1 MHKLLQRVGMLASL
15 LMLAAVAAL
24 GGQASAAPQSPSG
37 AAAKAARTATAS
49 TAAGDLRVVA
59 SGLDN
64 PRGIAFGQD
73 GALYVAEAGA
83 GGAGPCMPSA
93 EGAEVCFGPSGA
105 VTRIWRGA
113 QQRVLT
119 GLPSVARAGG
129 TFALGPSDVSL
140 TGARQYVLVNGPF
153 GGPQTRQQFGAGA
166 EAFGRLLRVTGHT
179 VRFVADFPTF
189 EAANNPDNGAGAQPG
204 LEIDSDPNGL
214 LALPGARLVADAGG
228 NDLLKV
234 DAKGHISV
242 LAVFPVRLVPAP
254 PGIPGLPPQIP
265 MQSVP
270 TTVTV
275 GPDGAYYVG
284 ELTGFPFP
292 VGRARVYRVVP
303 GHRPQVYARGF
314 TNIIDI
320 AFDGRGRLH
329 VLEIAKNGLLSGD
342 LTGALIRVN
351 RDGSRRTLASTGLV
365 APGGF
370 VIAADGGFYVT
381 SNGVF
386 ADTGQVVRIPP
397 H

>member
-1 MHKLLQRVGMLASL
+1 MHTLLRRAGILVSL
-15 LMLAAVAAL
+15 LALAAVAAL

-37 AAAKAARTATAS
+37 AAAKATTAA
-49 TAAGDLRVVA
+49 TAAGGLRVVA

-83 GGAGPCMPSA
+83 GGAGPCLPGPEEA
-93 EGAEVCFGPSGA
+93 EFCFGRSGA

-113 QQRVLT
+113 QRRVLT
-119 GLPSVARAGG
+119 GLPSVAEEGG
-129 TFALGPSDVSL
+129 SFALGPADVSF
-140 TGARQYVLVNGPF
+140 TGARQYVLVGNLA
-153 GGPQTRQQFGAGA
+153 GGPETRQQLGPGA

-179 VRFVADFPTF
+179 VRFVADFPRF
-189 EAANNPDNGAGAQPG
+189 EANHNPDNGAGAQPG
-204 LEIDSDPNGL
+204 LEIDSNPNGL
-214 LALPGARLVADAGG
+214 LARPSARLVTDAAG

-234 DAKGHISV
+234 DARGRISV

-254 PGIPGLPPQIP
+254 PGIPGLPPQVP

-303 GHRPQVYARGF
+303 GRRPQVYARGF

-351 RDGSRRTLASTGLV
+351 KDGSRRTLASKGLV

-381 SNGVF
+381 NNGVF

-397 H
+397 R

>member
-1 MHKLLQRVGMLASL
+1 VIGPGGAHKIQPREELISMHKLLRRAGILGSL
-15 LMLAAVAAL
+15 LVLAAVAAL
-24 GGQASAAPQSPSG
+24 GGQASAAPQFPSG
-37 AAAKAARTATAS
+37 AAAKAAGTATS
-49 TAAGDLRVVA
+49 TTAAGGLRVVA

-83 GGAGPCMPSA
+83 GGAGPCAPGP

-105 VTRIWRGA
+105 VTRIWRDA

-119 GLPSVARAGG
+119 GLPSVAQAGG
-129 TFALGPSDVSL
+129 SFALGPSDVSL

-153 GGPQTRQQFGAGA
+153 GGPQTRQQFGPGA

-214 LALPGARLVADAGG
+214 LARPG
-228 NDLLKV
+228 
-234 DAKGHISV
+234 
-242 LAVFPVRLVPAP
+242 VRLVPAP

-270 TTVTV
+270 TTVVV

-351 RDGSRRTLASTGLV
+351 KDGSRRTLASNGLV
-365 APGGF
+365 APAGF
-370 VIAADGGFYVT
+370 VIAADGGIYVT
-381 SNGVF
+381 NNSVF
-386 ADTGQVVRIPP
+386 ADIGQVVRIPP
-397 H
+397 R

>member
-1 MHKLLQRVGMLASL
+1 MQRFLRRAGIVVSL
-15 LMLAAVAAL
+15 LALAAVAAL
-24 GGQASAAPQSPSG
+24 GGQAAAAPQSPSG
-37 AAAKAARTATAS
+37 AATTAARAA
-49 TAAGDLRVVA
+49 TAAGGLRVVA

-83 GGAGPCMPSA
+83 GGAGPCAPGP
-93 EGAEVCFGPSGA
+93 EGEICFGPSGA
-105 VTRIWRGA
+105 VTRIWRGT

-119 GLPSVARAGG
+119 GLPSVAARDG
-129 TFALGPSDVSL
+129 TSALGPVDVSF

-153 GGPQTRQQFGAGA
+153 GGPETRQQFGPGA

-189 EAANNPDNGAGAQPG
+189 EADNNPDNGAGAQPG
-204 LEIDSDPNGL
+204 LEIDSNPNGL
-214 LALPGARLVADAGG
+214 LARPGVRVVADAGG

-292 VGRARVYRVVP
+292 VGGARVYRVVP
-303 GHRPQVYARGF
+303 GEQPQVYASGF

-320 AFDGRGRLH
+320 AFDRRGRLH

-342 LTGALIRVN
+342 PTGALIRIN
-351 RDGSRRTLASTGLV
+351 KDGSRQTLASEGLV

-370 VIAADGGFYVT
+370 VIAADGGIFVT
-381 SNGVF
+381 NNGIF
-386 ADTGQVVRIPP
+386 ADTGQVVRLPR
-397 H
+397 

>member
-1 MHKLLQRVGMLASL
+1 MVSDTRDGPGTVGVDGGPTRQGPHKSRRDRARGGAHKTQPREELISMHKLLRRAGILGSL
-15 LMLAAVAAL
+15 LVLAVGAAL
-24 GGQASAAPQSPSG
+24 GGQASAAPQSPLG
-37 AAAKAARTATAS
+37 AATKAAGTATAA
-49 TAAGDLRVVA
+49 TAAGGLRVVA

-83 GGAGPCMPSA
+83 GGAGPCAPGP

-105 VTRIWRGA
+105 VTRIWRGT

-119 GLPSVARAGG
+119 GLPSVAQAGG
-129 TFALGPSDVSL
+129 SFALGPSDVSL

-153 GGPQTRQQFGAGA
+153 GGPQIRQQFGPGA

-189 EAANNPDNGAGAQPG
+189 EANNNPDNGAGAQPG

-214 LALPGARLVADAGG
+214 LARPGVRLVADAGG

-270 TTVTV
+270 TTVVV
-275 GPDGAYYVG
+275 GPDGAYYV
-284 ELTGFPFP
+284 
-292 VGRARVYRVVP
+292 
-303 GHRPQVYARGF
+303 
-314 TNIIDI
+314 
-320 AFDGRGRLH
+320 
-329 VLEIAKNGLLSGD
+329 GD

-351 RDGSRRTLASTGLV
+351 RDGSRRTLASNGLV
-365 APGGF
+365 APAGF
-370 VIAADGGFYVT
+370 VIAADGGIYVT
-381 SNGVF
+381 NNSVF
-386 ADTGQVVRIPP
+386 ADIGQVARIPP